1 MKLYSGPLSLFTGK
15 VRIALSEKGGVAAY
29 AVALVPLGIALW
41 LLWARL
47 G

>member
-1 MKLYSGPLSLFTGK
+1 MIITTTPQAQH
-15 VRIALSEKGGVAAY
+15 IALSEKGGVAAY